1 MNYKKI
7 IKYLIFLLPWFL
19 SSIFFRIDINYYNNL
34 IKPFFTPPAI
44 TFSII
49 WPILYLLIAY
59 SVYKVWNESHP
70 NYRIYL
76 FINYLANQVYTLCLF
91 QIKNNFLALTDS
103 IIILISSLY
112 LYLETKNINSNYSK
126 YLIPYIIWN
135 TFALILSFSIF
146 TLN

>member
-59 SVYKVWNESHP
+59 SVYKVWNESHS

-146 TLN
+146 ALN